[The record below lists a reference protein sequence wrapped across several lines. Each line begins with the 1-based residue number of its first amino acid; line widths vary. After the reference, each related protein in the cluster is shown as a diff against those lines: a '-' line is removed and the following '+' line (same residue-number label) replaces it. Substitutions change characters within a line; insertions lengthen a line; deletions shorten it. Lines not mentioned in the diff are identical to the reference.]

1 MKKSEIYLLFTTL
14 LIGLSILL
22 VALFQYVKPSKTTIV
37 LDDMKLNQNGQYKQY
52 SDNGWID
59 KISKNNQNFSY
70 PVTIYKLKL

>member
-22 VALFQYVKPSKTTIV
+22 VALFKYVKPSKTTIV
-37 LDDMKLNQNGQYKQY
+37 LDDEIVNQNKQNNGY
-52 SDNGWID
+52 IDNGWID
-59 KISKNNQNFSY
+59 KISRNNQDFSY